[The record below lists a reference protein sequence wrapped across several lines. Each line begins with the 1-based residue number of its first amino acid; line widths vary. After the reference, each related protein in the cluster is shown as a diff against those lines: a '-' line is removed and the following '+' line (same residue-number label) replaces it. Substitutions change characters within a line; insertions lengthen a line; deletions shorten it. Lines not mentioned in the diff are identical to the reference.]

1 MAKPGPRVIISKDE
15 LKKAKKIIADLPY
28 RNDILI
34 AFTVI
39 LTSLEKLSQAIIA
52 DTLGVSESTVKRMI
66 KDFKKKISTEDE
78 IDSPSWGGDRRSILT
93 REEEIE
99 VLEQM
104 TPEAVQGRFVTVADI
119 HQALEAKAGRKLSK
133 QTAYNTL
140 YRHNWQKVA
149 LDKAHLKNE
158 AENLELCKKTRSLM
172 RYTWQPSSTNW
183 REKPLT

>member
-66 KDFKKKISTEDE
+66 KDFKKKTSTEDE
-78 IDSPSWGGDRRSILT
+78 TDTPTWGGDRRSILT

-158 AENLELCKKTRSLM
+158 AENLEQFKKIRSLT
-172 RYTWQPSSTNW
+172 RYTWQPSSPSW
-183 REKPLT
+183 REKTFA